1 MQPGVSQCELILL
14 PFNSLSLCVS
24 FSPSFIKLSRP
35 ISQPRQLV
43 LASFWSRNSGRH
55 KAFSFSSCTTSVS
68 PRESW
73 LAARN
78 ESGIAVEA
86 IQVLT
91 GYKTGEK
98 LGAAIAPVRA
108 RTVRIDIKGSHVH
121 ARRPARCCSRR
132 GIPGSSQHL
141 DSCSR
146 AVATWLYPVGAGCRA
161 LKILRDE
168 PRTHCVF
175 AGSSWVGSMQ
185 DKERKNCLTC
195 FGRKRQD
202 IPFARS
208 TIVSRQ

>member
-1 MQPGVSQCELILL
+1 M
-14 PFNSLSLCVS
+14 
-24 FSPSFIKLSRP
+24 
-35 ISQPRQLV
+35 
-43 LASFWSRNSGRH
+43 
-55 KAFSFSSCTTSVS
+55 S

-108 RTVRIDIKGSHVH
+108 RAVRIDIKGSHVH
-121 ARRPARCCSRR
+121 ARGPARCCSRR

-141 DSCSR
+141 DSCSS
-146 AVATWLYPVGAGCRA
+146 AVATWLYPVGAGCRV

-168 PRTHCVF
+168 PRTHCVCICGQLLGRID
-175 AGSSWVGSMQ
+175 ARQ
-185 DKERKNCLTC
+185 RKKKLLDVLWQKMARYSFCKVHHCQSAINCSIDRLPEKLSC
-195 FGRKRQD
+195 
-202 IPFARS
+202 P
-208 TIVSRQ
+208 SRTVTFPRFQLDPEQHP